1 MLMEWVSK
9 NWVSSTYPSQL
20 RISTPW
26 FPPRALLRWLPR
38 TPLEALPLSF
48 RPCCFQH
55 IYPITTEE
63 LWGCNAHNNIQQPS
77 YMVEILYIGVYRK
90 LREKLGCDGN
100 VYDSDSSHWYERPQV
115 EKFLHKYRQAEKH
128 IGWPAWGPSFPHIS
142 PESAMAAKWQR
153 HVVDKSKHLHFGNLS
168 YHFADFHFGHLP

>member
-1 MLMEWVSK
+1 MMNHDK
-9 NWVSSTYPSQL
+9 PSSSRNDPCWWNGCPKFESHPPTHLSFASQL
-20 RISTPW
+20 LDFHLGHFYDDFLVHHLWHFHCLFDLAVFSTFIPSPRRHRGDAMPYIS
-26 FPPRALLRWLPR
+26 
-38 TPLEALPLSF
+38 
-48 RPCCFQH
+48 
-55 IYPITTEE
+55 
-63 LWGCNAHNNIQQPS
+63 
-77 YMVEILYIGVYRK
+77 VYRK
-90 LREKLGCDGN
+90 LREKLGYDGN

-115 EKFLHKYRQAEKH
+115 EKFLHKYRQAEQH